1 MCSLINCASKIID
14 PVRLWTINAL
24 FILNLNFVWRTLSH
38 KLHNF
43 PALASHLSR
52 ARTFLMVEL
61 PPVPPVCLC
70 SPMDVKGPPQLVWL
84 RMEWLAAAW
93 SIDPFGKEQKHKDCS
108 WGNDAVSVS
117 THRGEADMLLS
128 RLTPNY
134 YSLDMNTAALSPPK
148 SAHVPPKHDGNTGDV
163 FQSSYGRISLTLS
176 LTWMAD
182 LGLQPATEQWSVEVK
197 LSSDLTFNLKLWQ
210 EADQHLFLSLF
221 ITAEVHGIG

>member
-1 MCSLINCASKIID
+1 MCNLINCASKIID

-84 RMEWLAAAW
+84 CVEWLAAAW

-128 RLTPNY
+128 RLTPIY

-148 SAHVPPKHDGNTGDV
+148 SAHVPPKHDGNTCSRAATDAFLWHCHWHEWLTWGCSLQQCNGLWRLS
-163 FQSSYGRISLTLS
+163 FPLTL
-176 LTWMAD
+176 
-182 LGLQPATEQWSVEVK
+182 
-197 LSSDLTFNLKLWQ
+197 
-210 EADQHLFLSLF
+210 HL
-221 ITAEVHGIG
+221 I